1 MPQSDSSSP
10 RAQRSS
16 DRCSTP
22 GTQMLDRS
30 FEILQ
35 AIAARGEL
43 GASIETLSAETQLS
57 RATLYRLLKAMK
69 SYGFVRLPRLRGHY
83 FLGYELL
90 SLGAQAGN
98 TGGLREYARP
108 ALMRLSETFQDSFF
122 LFVQDGYYALCLE
135 IQEGR
140 NPTKSFAHCVGSRV
154 LSGVGQGS
162 LALLSNMPNAK
173 RNEILNHNAPRLL
186 REYGITVEQ
195 VREALDQFRR
205 QGFTCG
211 LSDKILPLYTGVAVP
226 IRNTEGELIGA
237 LSSALLT
244 SRLTEHYQLR
254 LVGAMQRE
262 ADIIAQRFSPPL
274 ELTAGHPEQPGTHR
288 ANLEKRNGVG
298 LTSG

>member
-1 MPQSDSSSP
+1 
-10 RAQRSS
+10 
-16 DRCSTP
+16 
-22 GTQMLDRS
+22 MLDRS

-43 GASIETLSAETQLS
+43 GASIETLSAETRLS

-90 SLGAQAGN
+90 TLGAQAGN
-98 TGGLREYARP
+98 TGGLREHARP
-108 ALMRLSETFQDSFF
+108 ALMRLSEAFQDSFF

-135 IQEGR
+135 IQEGG

-162 LALLSNMPNAK
+162 LALMSNMPTAK

-186 REYGITVEQ
+186 REYGISAAQ
-195 VREALDQFRR
+195 VREAISQFCR
-205 QGFTCG
+205 QGYTCG
-211 LSDKILPLYTGVAVP
+211 LSDKILPMYTGVAVP
-226 IRNTEGELIGA
+226 IRDMKGAPMGA
-237 LSSALLT
+237 LSSALPT
-244 SRLTEHYQLR
+244 SRLTETYQLR
-254 LVGAMQRE
+254 LVEAMQCE
-262 ADIIAQRFSPPL
+262 ADAIAQRLSTPL
-274 ELTAGHPEQPGTHR
+274 ERIAEQGDHR
-288 ANLEKRNGVG
+288 ANLEKRNGIG

>member
-1 MPQSDSSSP
+1 
-10 RAQRSS
+10 
-16 DRCSTP
+16 
-22 GTQMLDRS
+22 MLDRS

-90 SLGAQAGN
+90 TLGAQAGN
-98 TGGLREYARP
+98 TGGVRELARP
-108 ALMRLSETFQDSFF
+108 ALMRLSEAFQDSFF

-135 IQEGR
+135 IQEGG

-162 LALLSNMPNAK
+162 LALLSSMPAAK

-186 REYGITVEQ
+186 REYGITAAA
-195 VREALDQFRR
+195 VRDAVTQAGC

-226 IRNTEGELIGA
+226 IHANEGAPTGA
-237 LSSALLT
+237 LSSALPST
-244 SRLTEHYQLR
+244 RLTGPYQQR
-254 LVGAMQRE
+254 LVEAMQRE
-262 ADIIAQRFSPPL
+262 ASAIAERLSPLL
-274 ELTAGHPEQPGTHR
+274 ER
-288 ANLEKRNGVG
+288 A
-298 LTSG
+298 

>member
-1 MPQSDSSSP
+1 MPQTESSLSRAP
-10 RAQRSS
+10 RYGTQ
-16 DRCSTP
+16 

-35 AIAARGEL
+35 AIAASGES

-69 SYGFVRLPRLRGHY
+69 SYGFVRLPRVRGHY

-98 TGGLREYARP
+98 TGGVRELARP
-108 ALMRLSETFQDSFF
+108 ALMRLSEVFQDSFF

-135 IQEGR
+135 IQEGGH
-140 NPTKSFAHCVGSRV
+140 PTKSFAHCVGSRV

-162 LALLSNMPNAK
+162 LALLSNMPTAK

-186 REYGITVEQ
+186 REYGITATAL
-195 VREALDQFRR
+195 REAITHIQS

-226 IRNTEGELIGA
+226 IGAAEGAPVGA
-237 LSSALLT
+237 LSSAMPT
-244 SRLTEHYQLR
+244 ARLTESYQQR
-254 LVGAMQRE
+254 LVDEMQRE
-262 ADIIAQRFSPPL
+262 ASVIAERL
-274 ELTAGHPEQPGTHR
+274 GTWFKR
-288 ANLEKRNGVG
+288 A
-298 LTSG
+298 

>member
-1 MPQSDSSSP
+1 
-10 RAQRSS
+10 
-16 DRCSTP
+16 
-22 GTQMLDRS
+22 MLDRS

-90 SLGAQAGN
+90 TLGAQAGN
-98 TGGLREYARP
+98 TGGLREHARP
-108 ALMRLSETFQDSFF
+108 ALMRLSEAFQDSFF

-140 NPTKSFAHCVGSRV
+140 NPTKSFVHCVGSRV

-162 LALLSNMPNAK
+162 LALLSNMPAAK

-186 REYGITVEQ
+186 REYGIAVARL
-195 VREALDQFRR
+195 REAVTDVRR
-205 QGFTCG
+205 QGYTCG

-226 IRNTEGELIGA
+226 IRGTEGTAMGA

-244 SRLTEHYQLR
+244 SRLTEPYQSR
-254 LVGAMQRE
+254 LVAAMQRE
-262 ADIIAQRFSPPL
+262 ADGIATRLSLQR
-274 ELTAGHPEQPGTHR
+274 ERAVAQGGHR
-288 ANLEKRNGVG
+288 ANLAKRNGAG

>member
-1 MPQSDSSSP
+1 MPQTESSLP
-10 RAQRSS
+10 RVQ
-16 DRCSTP
+16 RCSTQ
-22 GTQMLDRS
+22 GTQMLDRT

-43 GASIETLSAETQLS
+43 GASIETLSAETRLS

-90 SLGAQAGN
+90 TLGAQAGN
-98 TGGLREYARP
+98 TGGLREHARP
-108 ALMRLSETFQDSFF
+108 ALMRLSEAFQDSFF

-135 IQEGR
+135 IQEGG

-162 LALLSNMPNAK
+162 LALMSNMPTAK

-186 REYGITVEQ
+186 REYGISAAQ
-195 VREALDQFRR
+195 VREAINQFCR
-205 QGFTCG
+205 QGYTCG

-226 IRNTEGELIGA
+226 IRDKEGAPMGA
-237 LSSALLT
+237 LSSALPT
-244 SRLTEHYQLR
+244 SRLTETYQLR
-254 LVGAMQRE
+254 LVEAMQCE
-262 ADIIAQRFSPPL
+262 ADAIAQRLSTPL
-274 ELTAGHPEQPGTHR
+274 GRTADQGDHR
-288 ANLEKRNGVG
+288 ANLEKRNGIG

>member
-1 MPQSDSSSP
+1 MPHIESLP
-10 RAQRSS
+10 LHPQRSS
-16 DRCSTP
+16 TQ
-22 GTQMLDRS
+22 GTQMLERS
-30 FEILQ
+30 FEIIQ

-90 SLGAQAGN
+90 TLGAQAGD
-98 TGGLREYARP
+98 TGGLRKLVRP
-108 ALMRLSETFQDSFF
+108 ALMRLSDTFQDSFF

-135 IQEGR
+135 IQEGC

-162 LALLSNMPNAK
+162 LALLSNMPATK

-186 REYGITVEQ
+186 REYGIDTAS
-195 VREALDQFRR
+195 VREAVTQLRH
-205 QGFTCG
+205 QGYTCG
-211 LSDKILPLYTGVAVP
+211 LADKILPLYTGVAIP
-226 IRNTEGELIGA
+226 ILDSEGMSIGA

-244 SRLTEHYQLR
+244 SRLTDAYQLQM
-254 LVGAMQRE
+254 VEAMHRE
-262 ADIIAQRFSPPL
+262 AELIAERLS
-274 ELTAGHPEQPGTHR
+274 TAVED
-288 ANLEKRNGVG
+288 A
-298 LTSG
+298 

>member
-1 MPQSDSSSP
+1 MPQTESLPP
-10 RAQRSS
+10 RAQR
-16 DRCSTP
+16 CSTQ

-30 FEILQ
+30 VEILQ

-43 GASIETLSAETQLS
+43 GASIETLSAETRLS

-69 SYGFVRLPRLRGHY
+69 SYGFVRLPRMRGHY

-90 SLGAQAGN
+90 TLGAQAGN
-98 TGGLREYARP
+98 TGGLREHARP
-108 ALMRLSETFQDSFF
+108 ALMRLSEAFQDSFF

-135 IQEGR
+135 MQEGC

-162 LALLSNMPNAK
+162 LALMSNMPTAK

-186 REYGITVEQ
+186 REYGIAAAQ
-195 VREALDQFRR
+195 VREAVTHVCR
-205 QGFTCG
+205 QGYTCG

-226 IRNTEGELIGA
+226 IRGTEGEPMGA

-244 SRLTEHYQLR
+244 SRLTEPYQSR
-254 LVGAMQRE
+254 LVEAMQRE
-262 ADIIAQRFSPPL
+262 ADTIAQRL
-274 ELTAGHPEQPGTHR
+274 CTLVERTGGQGDHR

>member
-1 MPQSDSSSP
+1 
-10 RAQRSS
+10 
-16 DRCSTP
+16 
-22 GTQMLDRS
+22 MLDRS

-35 AIAARGEL
+35 AIAARGES

-69 SYGFVRLPRLRGHY
+69 SYGFVRLPRVRGHY

-90 SLGAQAGN
+90 TLGAQAGN
-98 TGGLREYARP
+98 TGGLRELARP

-135 IQEGR
+135 IQEGA

-162 LALLSNMPNAK
+162 LALLSHMPTAK
-173 RNEILNHNAPRLL
+173 RNEIISHNAPRLQ
-186 REYGITVEQ
+186 REYGIAATHVRDAIAQ
-195 VREALDQFRR
+195 VRR

-211 LSDKILPLYTGVAVP
+211 LSDKILPLYTGVAVA
-226 IRNTEGELIGA
+226 ICDNEGAPLGA

-244 SRLTEHYQLR
+244 SRLTEPYQQR
-254 LVGAMQRE
+254 LVEAMQRE
-262 ADIIAQRFSPPL
+262 AHSIAERLSPPF
-274 ELTAGHPEQPGTHR
+274 ER
-288 ANLEKRNGVG
+288 A
-298 LTSG
+298 

>member
-1 MPQSDSSSP
+1 MPQTESSP
-10 RAQRSS
+10 PRVQ
-16 DRCSTP
+16 RCSTQ

-30 FEILQ
+30 FEILH

-43 GASIETLSAETQLS
+43 GASIETLSAETRLS

-90 SLGAQAGN
+90 TLGAQAGN
-98 TGGLREYARP
+98 TGGLREHARP
-108 ALMRLSETFQDSFF
+108 ALMRLSEAFQDSFF

-135 IQEGR
+135 IQEGG

-162 LALLSNMPNAK
+162 LALMSNMPTAK

-186 REYGITVEQ
+186 REYGISAAQ
-195 VREALDQFRR
+195 VREAISQFCR
-205 QGFTCG
+205 QGYTCG
-211 LSDKILPLYTGVAVP
+211 LSDKILPMYTGVAVP
-226 IRNTEGELIGA
+226 IRDMKGAPMGA
-237 LSSALLT
+237 LSSALPT
-244 SRLTEHYQLR
+244 SRLTETYQLR
-254 LVGAMQRE
+254 LVKAMQCE
-262 ADIIAQRFSPPL
+262 ADAIAQRLSTPL
-274 ELTAGHPEQPGTHR
+274 ERIAEQGDHR
-288 ANLEKRNGVG
+288 ANLEKRNGIG

>member
-1 MPQSDSSSP
+1 MPQTESSATHP
-10 RAQRSS
+10 Q
-16 DRCSTP
+16 RCSTQ

-43 GASIETLSAETQLS
+43 GASIETLSVETRLS

-69 SYGFVRLPRLRGHY
+69 SYGFVRLPRVRGHY

-90 SLGAQAGN
+90 TLGAQAGN
-98 TGGLREYARP
+98 TGGVRELARP
-108 ALMRLSETFQDSFF
+108 ALMRLSEAFQDSFF

-135 IQEGR
+135 IQEGC

-162 LALLSNMPNAK
+162 LALLSNMPTAK

-186 REYGITVEQ
+186 REYGITAQALREAVTQ
-195 VREALDQFRR
+195 VRC
-205 QGFTCG
+205 QGYTCG

-226 IRNTEGELIGA
+226 IRPTDGAPAGA
-237 LSSALLT
+237 LSSALA
-244 SRLTEHYQLR
+244 SVRLTEPYQQR
-254 LVGAMQRE
+254 LVEAMQRE
-262 ADIIAQRFSPPL
+262 AGVIAERM
-274 ELTAGHPEQPGTHR
+274 GTLFGR
-288 ANLEKRNGVG
+288 V
-298 LTSG
+298 

>member
-1 MPQSDSSSP
+1 
-10 RAQRSS
+10 
-16 DRCSTP
+16 
-22 GTQMLDRS
+22 MLDRS

-35 AIAARGEL
+35 AIAARGEH

-98 TGGLREYARP
+98 TGGLRELARP
-108 ALMRLSETFQDSFF
+108 ALLRLSEAFQDSFF

-135 IQEGR
+135 IQEGG
-140 NPTKSFAHCVGSRV
+140 NPTKSFAHCVGARV

-162 LALLSNMPNAK
+162 LALLSHMPAAK

-186 REYGITVEQ
+186 REYGIDTAA
-195 VREALDQFRR
+195 VREAIDQVSQ
-205 QGFTCG
+205 QGYTCG
-211 LSDKILPLYTGVAVP
+211 LTDKILPLYTGVAIP
-226 IRNTEGELIGA
+226 IRGTEGAPLGA

-244 SRLTEHYQLR
+244 SRLTDTYQQR
-254 LVGAMQRE
+254 LVAAMHRE
-262 ADIIAQRFSPPL
+262 AEGITERLSPVL
-274 ELTAGHPEQPGTHR
+274 DR
-288 ANLEKRNGVG
+288 A
-298 LTSG
+298 